1 VKTLKR
7 SELAYVIGAQKP
19 PALVVEQGEV
29 FMVETED
36 AFNGT
41 FLGPEDLV
49 PEKLGRGGV
58 GFSNPVT
65 GPVFVNGAAPGDALV
80 VKVHEMRCPSRG
92 ATRVRPGMG
101 VLSTFVDGP
110 VVFLIDIRDGY
121 AYLPGGSRVALAPM
135 IGTIGVA
142 PPHEALATG
151 KPGPYGGNLD
161 VRDIGPGCELVLP
174 VYAPGALLY
183 LGDVHAT
190 QGDGEFT
197 GAAVEIRSEVVLSAT
212 AIKPAPKTLVGPRV
226 RRDGKITTIA
236 SDKPLDDAVRASVAA
251 MINWL
256 VEDYGFDRMGAYQ
269 FITNCGF
276 GRVCQMVNPLYTAGC
291 TVEEPVARRS

>member
-29 FMVETED
+29 FLVETED

-49 PEKLGRGGV
+49 PEKIGRSGV

-65 GPVFVNGAAPGDALV
+65 GPVYVNGALPGDALV
-80 VKVHEMRCPSRG
+80 IKVHEMRCASRG

-101 VLSTFVDGP
+101 VLSTFVDAP
-110 VVFLIDIRDGY
+110 VVYFIDIKDGH
-121 AYLPGGSRVALAPM
+121 AHLPGGARVPLAPM

-142 PPHEALATG
+142 PAHEAIATG
-151 KPGPYGGNLD
+151 RPGPYGGNLD
-161 VRDIGPGCELVLP
+161 VRDIGPGCDLILP
-174 VYAPGALLY
+174 VYVPGALLY

-197 GAAVEIRSEVVLSAT
+197 GAAVEVRAEVVLSAT
-212 AIKPAPKTLVGPRV
+212 VVRPAPKTLVGPRV
-226 RRDGKITTIA
+226 RQGGRISTLA
-236 SDKPLDDAVRASVAA
+236 SDKPLDDAVRASAAA
-251 MINWL
+251 MVNWL
-256 VEDYGFDRMGAYQ
+256 AEDYGFDRMAAYQ

-276 GRVCQMVNPLYTAGC
+276 GRVCQMVNPLYTAAC
-291 TVEEPVARRS
+291 TVEEPPARR